1 MDEAIE
7 DADGRIDI
15 NSLKSRRL
23 GTYTHTYTQRDA
35 MLYALSLGCTA
46 ASGLRYV
53 YEGAEDFAVLPT
65 YSIVA
70 AHPSLQLVPL
80 ESYLP
85 GGFDRA
91 AALHGEH
98 FLELLGPPLPPGG
111 GRLVTRPQLVD
122 MQAKGNGLVVVL
134 RTVTIDA
141 DSGHDLAINEFT
153 TFILGKGGIRTPWTP
168 APRSP
173 AAVAANNPPNRTP
186 DASASFTTSPD
197 QAALYRLSG
206 DYNPLHIDPRV
217 SSRVGFPQPILHG
230 LCTLGVSVRLVL
242 RLMGGDDPRRLRSV
256 KVRFSKHVLP
266 RETLRVE
273 MWVEQP
279 LTGTHQQQQQQNQQ
293 QRQQQRGQKEQ
304 QVEGVGGRG
313 DAAGSTTSP
322 GGASAAPT
330 SGSGSI
336 KVIFRTWVVERNVL
350 AISNAAVELLP
361 PFISTNTTTMTTTTT
376 RMSAE
381 EVLLPPQPSV
391 AAKAAVAAVAAK
403 AAVAPVARL

>member
-1 MDEAIE
+1 MDDAIG
-7 DADGRIDI
+7 DSDGRIDI
-15 NSLKSRRL
+15 HSLKSRRL

-80 ESYLP
+80 ESYIP

-98 FLELLGPPLPPGG
+98 YLELLGPPLPPGG

-122 MQAKGNGLVVVL
+122 MQSKGNGLVVVL
-134 RTVTIDA
+134 RTVTTDA

-153 TFILGKGGIRTPWTP
+153 TFILGKGGVRTPWAP

-173 AAVAANNPPNRTP
+173 AAVAANNPPNRPP

-217 SSRVGFPQPILHG
+217 SRRVGFPQPILHG
-230 LCTLGVSVRLVL
+230 LCTLGLSVRLVL
-242 RLMGGDDPRRLRSV
+242 RLLGGDDPRRLRSV

-266 RETLRVE
+266 GETLRVE
-273 MWVEQP
+273 MWAEQP
-279 LTGTHQQQQQQNQQ
+279 PTLPTGTHHLKQQQQQQQQQ
-293 QRQQQRGQKEQ
+293 QRLRQGRQQEVQHEQQQEHKE
-304 QVEGVGGRG
+304 EGLVDGGG
-313 DAAGSTTSP
+313 NAAAGATSP
-322 GGASAAPT
+322 GSAAAAPGGN
-330 SGSGSI
+330 GSV
-336 KVIFRTWVVERNVL
+336 KVVFRTWVVERNVL
-350 AISNAAVELLP
+350 AISNAAVELQPPFTSTTAVATASTQELPLP
-361 PFISTNTTTMTTTTT
+361 P
-376 RMSAE
+376 
-381 EVLLPPQPSV
+381 PP
-391 AAKAAVAAVAAK
+391 AVAVRAAI
-403 AAVAPVARL
+403 APVARL

>member
-1 MDEAIE
+1 MDEAIG
-7 DADGRIDI
+7 DCDGRIDI

-23 GTYTHTYTQRDA
+23 GTYTHIYTQRDA

-53 YEGAEDFAVLPT
+53 YEGAQDFAVLPT

-80 ESYLP
+80 ESYIP

-134 RTVTIDA
+134 RTVTVDA
-141 DSGHDLAINEFT
+141 DGMPLAINEFT

-173 AAVAANNPPNRTP
+173 AAIAANNLPNRAP
-186 DASASFTTSPD
+186 DASASFVTSPD
-197 QAALYRLSG
+197 QAAIYRLSG

-230 LCTLGVSVRLVL
+230 LCTLGLSVQLVL

-266 RETLRVE
+266 GETLRVE
-273 MWVEQP
+273 MWVEQLP
-279 LTGTHQQQQQQNQQ
+279 EPPAGVHRQQQQQQ
-293 QRQQQRGQKEQ
+293 RGSQEQKAEGV
-304 QVEGVGGRG
+304 VEGSGH
-313 DAAGSTTSP
+313 AT
-322 GGASAAPT
+322 GGATIPGAAAAAPN
-330 SGSGSI
+330 SGSGSM
-336 KVIFRTWVVERNVL
+336 KVIFRTMVVERNVI
-350 AISNAAVELLP
+350 AICNAAVE
-361 PFISTNTTTMTTTTT
+361 
-376 RMSAE
+376 
-381 EVLLPPQPSV
+381 
-391 AAKAAVAAVAAK
+391 
-403 AAVAPVARL
+403 